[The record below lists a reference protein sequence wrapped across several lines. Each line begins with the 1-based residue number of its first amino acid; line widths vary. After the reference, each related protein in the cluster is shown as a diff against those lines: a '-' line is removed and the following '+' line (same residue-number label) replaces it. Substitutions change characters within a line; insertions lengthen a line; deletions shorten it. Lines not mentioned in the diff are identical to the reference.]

1 MKNRIFSVFR
11 NKYFY
16 ILLFAAL
23 TFSAC
28 KKENVATTPTSG
40 LMAFNLIPDSTQPVV
55 FVLDNNTLAN
65 APIGFDNFT
74 GGYLDVFSGPRTIK
88 LYESNSDSALASM
101 SYTFQPGMYYSA
113 FAMGANGNYKNMIVA
128 DDLDSLPTSS
138 GNAFVRYVNAIPDS
152 SGQTITVT
160 SNGSDVINTNTSF
173 GEVSDFTGIAPA
185 DISINIK
192 NGSTISA
199 DKTITLEK
207 DKVYTLLLTGM
218 PNASDT
224 AKAVRIKYIVNGTV
238 TP

>member
-11 NKYFY
+11 NKYLY
-16 ILLFAAL
+16 ILLFAAV

-40 LMAFNLIPDSTQPVV
+40 LMAFNLIPDSTQPVA

-88 LYESNSDSALASM
+88 LYESNSDSALAST
-101 SYTFQPGMYYSA
+101 SYTFQPGMYYST
-113 FAMGANGNYKNMIVA
+113 FAMGANGNYKNLIVA
-128 DDLDSLPTSS
+128 DNLDSLPTST

-152 SGQTITVT
+152 SGQTITVST
-160 SNGSDVINTNTSF
+160 NGSDVINTNTSF

-185 DISINIK
+185 DISISVK

-199 DKTITLEK
+199 DKTISLQK

-218 PNASDT
+218 PNAPDT
-224 AKAVRIKYIVNGTV
+224 AKAVKIKYIINGTV